1 MGTNVYYNGLELRNV
16 ITRTFEQ
23 TPVRDDSGTDIIY
36 SKFAVEV
43 QTVMSAEIMAAD
55 IAEYGRSNLGVVPF
69 GRDGMSA
76 ENLSTVTS
84 QIEAIL
90 GQDRK
95 AFTYSIDGNVV
106 LSVYGPDA
114 NNGPKVLS
122 VRVVHVSSSLI
133 RINFSVELA
142 VTPCDKTL
150 PVINNR
156 WTMTE
161 DIDGNFVAIRRW
173 RGKLRLKSAVF
184 NPQAFRGLCVPILHR
199 GWKRESMSFVG
210 EANSLELSYEITDR
224 QLLGDAPPLGI
235 VRMSGT
241 HSESLL
247 WQGAKGVGN
256 ISIRLDGPPG
266 QDKRYMIERGVQ
278 VVYAKL
284 AINGANS
291 KWLKQVTF
299 TDYFGDDVNS
309 IEVSANIE
317 RVADSS
323 SGDLA
328 GKIGAM
334 SLTNFG
340 LAMEDLNLADYE
352 AGITYVQGP
361 YATATLA
368 GLFACYLQTV
378 CDQYRGM
385 PLIAEG
391 TPQQK
396 EDAQQDGTQQEKPK
410 TQVATGTVPDGFSKP
425 VEVSKD
431 QEEAMYVHA
440 HVENGYDVSTNRIA
454 LPIARSSD
462 DASENTL
469 AVIQLAGRTAMRRIK
484 CEFERMDKMPDLWTP
499 DDFDDINGITHY
511 LKRFTP
517 TFQPPTKTG
526 DGRTIYAADAEYT
539 FWLSRPPKAGE
550 KYSMGTL
557 PWDKSTTQENTVA
570 VDSFVATTGDKGF

>member
-43 QTVMSAEIMAAD
+43 QTVMNVDLLTAAVQSLGILPESASMD
-55 IAEYGRSNLGVVPF
+55 GSNTGSLLRS
-69 GRDGMSA
+69 
-76 ENLSTVTS
+76 
-84 QIEAIL
+84 IERIL

-95 AFTYSIDGNVV
+95 QFRYVMDGTEVISTYP
-106 LSVYGPDA
+106 PDA
-114 NNGPKVLS
+114 NNGPKVMS
-122 VRVVHVSSSLI
+122 VRTAHISRSTI
-133 RINFSVELA
+133 RINFSIEVC
-142 VTPCDKTL
+142 VVQCDQAL

-156 WTMTE
+156 WSMAE
-161 DIDGNFVAIRRW
+161 DIDGNFAAVRRW
-173 RGKLRLKSAVF
+173 RGKLRLRSAVY
-184 NPQAFRGLCVPILHR
+184 NVQAFRGLCIPVLHR

-210 EANSLELSYEITDR
+210 ETNSLELSYEITDR
-224 QLLGDAPPLGI
+224 QLLGDAPPPGV

-256 ISIRLDGPPG
+256 ISIRLDGFPG

-278 VVYAKL
+278 VIYAKL
-284 AINGANS
+284 AINTANS

-317 RVADSS
+317 RIADEG

-334 SLTNFG
+334 SLASFG
-340 LAMEDLNLADYE
+340 LPMRELNLKDYE
-352 AGITYVQGP
+352 DGVTYVQGP

-368 GLFACYLQTV
+368 GLFGCYLQTP

-385 PLIAEG
+385 PQVSEGSPDSNGADRTDNGDDNGQSQASVAEG
-391 TPQQK
+391 AP
-396 EDAQQDGTQQEKPK
+396 
-410 TQVATGTVPDGFSKP
+410 PDGFTEPIEYSDAQ
-425 VEVSKD
+425 KD
-431 QEEAMYVHA
+431 ALYVHA

-462 DASENTL
+462 DTNENTL

-499 DDFDDINGITHY
+499 DDFDDTNGITHY

-557 PWDKSTTQENTVA
+557 PWDKSTTQENTVD